1 MLEVSRR
8 GQRGGTILGFMIG
21 LIVGL
26 GIAVF
31 VAIFVTRAPVP
42 FVNKANKSSDRVVEP
57 KSPAEAPDPNKPMY
71 SKSRPNGTPADG
83 SAPPT
88 AGAPVPAPAPAAPPA
103 AAPVPPQAATVI
115 KPPEVKTPEP
125 RPLDP
130 KAGDATKDD
139 RASYLLQA
147 GAFRSQGDA
156 DGMKAK
162 LALLGFE
169 ARVLTAD
176 VNGQTMFRVRVGP
189 YGQLEDM
196 NRVRAKLAENGIEAS
211 VIRQR

>member
-1 MLEVSRR
+1 
-8 GQRGGTILGFMIG
+8 MIG

-83 SAPPT
+83 TAPPT
-88 AGAPVPAPAPAAPPA
+88 AASPVPAPATPPA
-103 AAPVPPQAATVI
+103 ATAPPTVTPVPPPQAATVI

-156 DGMKAK
+156 DGMRAK

-169 ARVLTAD
+169 AKVLTAD

-189 YGQLEDM
+189 YPQLEDM